1 LIPCL
6 FVAIAE
12 AALPEEEEEEE
23 ALAEALKKQK
33 DLLVAEGSEPR
44 QLPALS
50 AANPA

>member
-12 AALPEEEEEEE
+12 AALPEEEEEE
-23 ALAEALKKQK
+23 ALAEAPKKQK